1 MLGFGMFAAVIVIT
15 AFVIIGGLYLLF
27 RHTRPQRNQ
36 KSKRFM
42 TSNPR

>member
-1 MLGFGMFAAVIVIT
+1 MLDFGMFAAVIVIT
-15 AFVIIGGLYLLF
+15 AFAIIVGLYLLF

-42 TSNPR
+42 TSNQR

>member
-1 MLGFGMFAAVIVIT
+1 MLDFGMFAAAIVIT
-15 AFVIIGGLYLLF
+15 AFAVIGGLYLLF

-42 TSNPR
+42 TSNLR